1 MTTLLI
7 TLLFIFGII
16 VFIGLIRVVIKPS
29 DSLFDLFMELLLIDL
44 LCDLLGWILGVI
56 VSLIDLDDDN
66 DW

>member
-1 MTTLLI
+1 
-7 TLLFIFGII
+7 
-16 VFIGLIRVVIKPS
+16 
-29 DSLFDLFMELLLIDL
+29 MELLLIDL